1 MQSFFYIE
9 RKKDLRTDY
18 QNWGLNHKSTE
29 NSAISDKKKVI
40 YITIAVLDQY
50 WLLCEENR
58 HAFVICFAIS
68 TIWHE
73 EGAIIHPNSNIIL
86 WYNSGLESETFKSCY
101 YQWMAARQTR
111 QTSKRPIF
119 CQEQFKDLKEDH
131 FLKTV
136 SYFPPNKLQVF
147 LVFFFCFFKVSL
159 DKKKSTSTVTVSLQ
173 NVTLNVICILLW
185 LGYQIWKG
193 CNESFFLCVIHIK
206 ISFHWWV
213 KFAKV

>member
-1 MQSFFYIE
+1 MLHPLERWTKLFWFDVLWEKFKTSKAMQIVVWLFFLKSNACKVSMHAKFFYIE

-29 NSAISDKKKVI
+29 NSAISDKKSYLHHHRSVRP
-40 YITIAVLDQY
+40 V
-50 WLLCEENR
+50 LLCEENR

-68 TIWHE
+68 TISHE

-136 SYFPPNKLQVF
+136 SYFPPNKLQVL
-147 LVFFFCFFKVSL
+147 LVFFFF
-159 DKKKSTSTVTVSLQ
+159 
-173 NVTLNVICILLW
+173 
-185 LGYQIWKG
+185 
-193 CNESFFLCVIHIK
+193 FFL
-206 ISFHWWV
+206 F
-213 KFAKV
+213 